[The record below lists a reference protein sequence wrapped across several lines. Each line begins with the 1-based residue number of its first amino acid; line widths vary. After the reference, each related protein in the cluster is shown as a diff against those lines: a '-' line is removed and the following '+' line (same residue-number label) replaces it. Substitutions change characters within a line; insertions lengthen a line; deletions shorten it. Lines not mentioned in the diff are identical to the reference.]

1 MALKQTRYH
10 IPITISS
17 ELRLIANGEHS
28 MEQVNQIIE
37 DLRNKKYDAIRILME
52 MVEQCRKHDCN
63 LGEYDVRL
71 GGAYEVKEDEHTV
84 AALPDRGLH

>member
-1 MALKQTRYH
+1 
-10 IPITISS
+10 
-17 ELRLIANGEHS
+17 
-28 MEQVNQIIE
+28 
-37 DLRNKKYDAIRILME
+37 ME

-71 GGAYEVKEDEHTV
+71 GVAYEVKEDEHTV